1 METKEKPPAACV
13 RSYPCSPL
21 SCSLFSSTCFGAV
34 RPDGRLG
41 HPCHAPA
48 EQLLG
53 RLSAPLPFS
62 LAEVLVTVF
71 LTACALCLI
80 RGTVLAVRLHAPHE
94 LGRRLVCL
102 LCALLWVWT
111 GLLLALVCGL
121 LLRLLR
127 RKERSGDPALH
138 RVHPGPGH
146 AVLCLPGRRPLHPR
160 WSETARGHFAEDLD
174 DCFRRGVSVYEELEQ
189 KLPCLAMPPC
199 PASPCSSPGCRA

>member
-41 HPCHAPA
+41 HPCHGTGGAASGPPVCP
-48 EQLLG
+48 
-53 RLSAPLPFS
+53 APLL

-111 GLLLALVCGL
+111 GYCWLWSAGYYSASFAEKSGL
-121 LLRLLR
+121 R
-127 RKERSGDPALH
+127 
-138 RVHPGPGH
+138 PGPYTVSTL
-146 AVLCLPGRRPLHPR
+146 AQVTLYFACQAADLSTQMVRD
-160 WSETARGHFAEDLD
+160 SEGHFAEDLD
-174 DCFRRGVSVYEELEQ
+174 DCFRRGVS
-189 KLPCLAMPPC
+189 CL
-199 PASPCSSPGCRA
+199 